1 MYTSEEKPP
10 QDQEKVLDLAPARIC
25 TLHLRFI
32 LTHVL
37 KSRIFHEPASFR
49 YTCVNTKLKLL
60 PELLNEE
67 ALHIAYTQCTCLHKA
82 IQVRICLCWQKITQ
96 KKKILK
102 KKQYYNNIMWVF
114 CIAMAYIHTY
124 LHAYMNEEFYS
135 VQMIIHAHIYCFK
148 LPETHIRHFMD
159 KILMIWSKI
168 KIFLWKNFSLIW
180 VFWGF
185 YFYHWTCKWW
195 RENLNYYKK
204 HDLLSHRW

>member
-37 KSRIFHEPASFR
+37 KSKIFHEPASFR

-102 KKQYYNNIMWVF
+102 KNSITIILCEYFALLW
-114 CIAMAYIHTY
+114 HTY
-124 LHAYMNEEFYS
+124 THTYM
-135 VQMIIHAHIYCFK
+135 HIWMKSSIQF
-148 LPETHIRHFMD
+148 
-159 KILMIWSKI
+159 
-168 KIFLWKNFSLIW
+168 
-180 VFWGF
+180 
-185 YFYHWTCKWW
+185 
-195 RENLNYYKK
+195 
-204 HDLLSHRW
+204 RW